1 MEVFVVVE
9 PTVKLPKT
17 FAIPPTVKFSETP
30 IDVDPMPC
38 VLRMLLL
45 PTNLRFN
52 ILKRIAYG
60 GAEHIDLTTKAYFE

>member
-1 MEVFVVVE
+1 MEVLVVVD

-17 FAIPPTVKFSETP
+17 FAMPPTVKFSETP
-30 IDVDPMPC
+30 MDVDPMPC

-45 PTNLRFN
+45 PNNLRFA
-52 ILKRIAYG
+52 IVKRTAYG